1 MRIPAPVLLAS
12 LALVGIAA
20 DRGRAGD
27 GADSSAAALARELEA
42 ELAEITRPPA
52 TDLFEDGRKPEL
64 VVLSSQSVWGET
76 VPCG

>member
-1 MRIPAPVLLAS
+1 MRIPAPALLSSFA
-12 LALVGIAA
+12 LAGIAA
-20 DRGRAGD
+20 GGGGVGD

-52 TDLFEDGRKPEL
+52 TDLFEDGREPEL